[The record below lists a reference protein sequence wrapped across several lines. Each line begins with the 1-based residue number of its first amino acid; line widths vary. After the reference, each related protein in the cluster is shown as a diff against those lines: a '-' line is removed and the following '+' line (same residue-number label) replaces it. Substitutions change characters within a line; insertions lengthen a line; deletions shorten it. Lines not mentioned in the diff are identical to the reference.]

1 MKNIDLDEAA
11 SILAELDRY
20 KRTHQIKFYSPYE
33 FQKKFH
39 NSIGFKTDKPAR
51 QKALMAANQVGKCNS
66 ISTYVTTDQGKFKI
80 GDLFGKEC
88 NVLTWPNLEPR
99 KVLKWVRKPAEECF
113 RITMKNGEWVEVP
126 KGHLILTDSGFLPFS
141 EVLKHLPESVVGHP
155 PSNSVLGRLI
165 HASGVMNYIR
175 SIRDYLD
182 DCSMDYRLGDARLLS
197 DQEGVQV
204 FAPSPNGVLKHNSIL
219 SYAGGLANRCKHI
232 LSRSFARLANSYD
245 VNRTSVQFVLPSG
258 QVVSYDVQCMI
269 SNIESVQQ
277 SSTSERPLKQACEA
291 RFHQAEVSA
300 SVVPV
305 LEGNKIVSVYS
316 VGVKRLYDMEVED
329 RHNYIAGGLVHHNTI
344 CGSFEVAFHVTG
356 MYPDWWEG
364 KRFSRA
370 TEWIVA
376 STTNETTRDRCQK
389 DLFGE
394 PTDDHSIGTGAIP
407 LECIGEKV
415 RKPGVPNAYD
425 SVLVKHISG
434 GWSKISFRA
443 YEQGPKKFMGSRLTG
458 GYWADEEP
466 PGEIN
471 SQLVRGLFATDG
483 IGILTFTP
491 EEGITEVVSQ
501 FLDNIQEGQCL
512 TRASWDDAP
521 HMTPERREMAL
532 AGIPHHEREMRS
544 KGEPMVGSGLIFSVP
559 SSLIEIEPFHIP
571 DHFARINGLDFGF
584 DHPFACAHA
593 AVDRDNDTVY
603 IYDGY
608 RESRALPMIH
618 ANAIKKHGEWIPC
631 SWPHDGMKA
640 DPQSGKVIADIYRDH
655 GLNMW
660 PVPFT
665 NPPPPGFEEGK
676 GGNGTEAGIFHMLEM
691 MESNRFKVFKT
702 VRYWFEEAGRYHR
715 RMVNGK
721 SVIVPVGDDFIS
733 AVRYAVMFRRHAQ
746 TKVVRH
752 HKKIVR
758 PGLSNWG

>member
-20 KRTHQIKFYSPYE
+20 KRTHQIKYYSPYE
-33 FQKKFH
+33 FQKNFH

-51 QKALMAANQVGKCNS
+51 QKALMAANQVGK
-66 ISTYVTTDQGKFKI
+66 
-80 GDLFGKEC
+80 
-88 NVLTWPNLEPR
+88 
-99 KVLKWVRKPAEECF
+99 
-113 RITMKNGEWVEVP
+113 
-126 KGHLILTDSGFLPFS
+126 
-141 EVLKHLPESVVGHP
+141 
-155 PSNSVLGRLI
+155 
-165 HASGVMNYIR
+165 
-175 SIRDYLD
+175 
-182 DCSMDYRLGDARLLS
+182 
-197 DQEGVQV
+197 
-204 FAPSPNGVLKHNSIL
+204 
-219 SYAGGLANRCKHI
+219 
-232 LSRSFARLANSYD
+232 
-245 VNRTSVQFVLPSG
+245 
-258 QVVSYDVQCMI
+258 
-269 SNIESVQQ
+269 
-277 SSTSERPLKQACEA
+277 
-291 RFHQAEVSA
+291 
-300 SVVPV
+300 
-305 LEGNKIVSVYS
+305 
-316 VGVKRLYDMEVED
+316 
-329 RHNYIAGGLVHHNTI
+329 TI

-394 PTDDHSIGTGAIP
+394 PTDDNSLGTGAIP
-407 LECIGEKV
+407 MECIGERT